1 MTNDVMKLRGTK
13 IPHSIKK
20 IPKVTKAKGRSLK
33 TVKLGETLRKLATGF
48 RGKRLRTRRLATTN
62 KKTRM
67 NPRILVAQAKPTID
81 KSFCSMRGKMMPP
94 REPLVIA
101 MPVAL
106 PRLLRKK

>member
-1 MTNDVMKLRGTK
+1 
-13 IPHSIKK
+13 
-20 IPKVTKAKGRSLK
+20 
-33 TVKLGETLRKLATGF
+33 
-48 RGKRLRTRRLATTN
+48 LATTN

-67 NPRILVAQAKPTID
+67 NPRILVAHAKPTID